1 VPCNGLPVRK
11 VVADLKSRQTL
22 CSVPNLGGV
31 KAATGPPSQGL
42 ALYNV
47 EIEDG
52 WKFLR
57 LVGERAPHPAQE
69 PEARAS
75 GKVDSILARAAK
87 KSKVRATS
95 SIKRA
100 SNKDSRKE
108 ANPRLSPGR
117 DRGDLVDF
125 SNIRP
130 GRLEAS

>member
-1 VPCNGLPVRK
+1 M
-11 VVADLKSRQTL
+11 
-22 CSVPNLGGV
+22 
-31 KAATGPPSQGL
+31 

-57 LVGERAPHPAQE
+57 LVESALPIPPRNRKPGLP
-69 PEARAS
+69 
-75 GKVDSILARAAK
+75 GKIDSILARAAK

-108 ANPRLSPGR
+108 AAPRLSPGK

-125 SNIRP
+125 SNTRP
-130 GRLEAS
+130 GDLESR